1 MGLFAVGNRL
11 KIVVAVSGEILMQ
24 PIQFSS
30 GQLVYGALIIC
41 GFLTDILLVSFFG
54 HYAHTSLI
62 AVMLSSALF
71 ILGICGLMRPHR
83 VTLDAQSLTLRPTF
97 GRQQRWTRHQIVNV
111 EEIVSPPF
119 AALIARVKD
128 DGGKHRAIT
137 LSNRIAPAGLG
148 VRHEG
153 REVGI
158 MPSSRLSLVQAWLK
172 DAL

>member
-1 MGLFAVGNRL
+1 
-11 KIVVAVSGEILMQ
+11 MQ

-30 GQLVYGALIIC
+30 DRLAYGALIVC
-41 GFLTDILLVSFFG
+41 SFLTNVLLVSFFG
-54 HYAHTSLI
+54 HYTPASLI

-71 ILGICGLMRPHR
+71 ILGLYGLMRPR
-83 VTLDAQSLTLRPTF
+83 LVTLDAQSLTLRPTF
-97 GRQQRWTRHQIVNV
+97 GRQQRWTRQQIVNV

-119 AALIARVKD
+119 AALIARVQD
-128 DGGKHRAIT
+128 DSGKHRAIT
-137 LSNRIAPAGLG
+137 LSNRLAPAGLG

>member
-1 MGLFAVGNRL
+1 
-11 KIVVAVSGEILMQ
+11 MQ

-30 GQLVYGALIIC
+30 GRLVYGALIVC
-41 GFLTDILLVSFFG
+41 GFLTDILLMSFFG
-54 HYAHTSLI
+54 HYAPIRLI
-62 AVMLSSALF
+62 AVMLPSALF
-71 ILGICGLMRPHR
+71 ILGIFGPMRPCL

-97 GRQQRWTRHQIVNV
+97 GRQQRWTRPQIVNV

-128 DGGKHRAIT
+128 DSGKPGAIT
-137 LSNRIAPAGLG
+137 LSNRLALAGLG